1 MPCLMKISE
10 TKTRRIEDTSRILQL
25 NPKTPVAGH
34 FSLFCPV
41 CTLKE
46 HFTSKSIPPITCSA
60 IFICPG
66 TRWHSSCGAQGIKKK
81 PNNSAVI
88 YLVGISCMCLKWRP
102 RIILTNH
109 LKKCIYYHK
118 HWIDPALFQC
128 PRCMLVPQ
136 HIQLVLFIFF
146 SSPESATDHKGHKKA
161 LNYHI

>member
-81 PNNSAVI
+81 KQQLSSN
-88 YLVGISCMCLKWRP
+88 
-102 RIILTNH
+102 
-109 LKKCIYYHK
+109 
-118 HWIDPALFQC
+118 LFSWYI
-128 PRCMLVPQ
+128 MYVPK
-136 HIQLVLFIFF
+136 V
-146 SSPESATDHKGHKKA
+146 TT
-161 LNYHI
+161 